1 VSRSILESAVGFAV
15 LAVAGGFAWYAA
27 TISGSAFGSK
37 GYEITARFDR
47 VGGVSVGSDVRLSG
61 VKVGSV
67 AKIVLDPESYFVDLT
82 LSLPNSLK
90 IPSETVVQITSDG
103 LLGGRYVS
111 LLPGNDD
118 RMLKP
123 GERLS
128 RTQAP
133 VDLIDLVSRFAF
145 SSGSSGG
152 ASPGS
157 TPDAPK

>member
-1 VSRSILESAVGFAV
+1 MNRSFLESAVGFAV
-15 LAVAGGFAWYAA
+15 LLVAGGFAWYAA

-37 GYEITARFDR
+37 GYEIVARFDR

-67 AKIVLDPESYFVDLT
+67 AKIVLDPESYSVDLT
-82 LSLPNSLK
+82 LSLPNNIK

-103 LLGGRYVS
+103 LLGSRYVS
-111 LLPGNDD
+111 LIPGNDD

-123 GERLS
+123 GERIS

-133 VDLIDLVSRFAF
+133 VDLMDLVSRFAF
-145 SSGSSGG
+145 SSGSS
-152 ASPGS
+152 SSS
-157 TPDAPK
+157 TPAAPK

>member
-1 VSRSILESAVGFAV
+1 MNRSILESAVGFIV
-15 LAVAGGFAWYAA
+15 LLVAGGFAWYAA
-27 TISGSAFGSK
+27 VVSGTSLGGK
-37 GYEITARFDR
+37 GYEIIARFDR

-67 AKIVLDPESYFVDLT
+67 AKVALDKDSYSVDLT
-82 LSLPNSLK
+82 LSLPIDLK

-111 LLPGNDD
+111 LVPGNDD

-123 GERLS
+123 GERLT

-133 VDLIDLVSRFAF
+133 VDLLDLVSRFAF
-145 SSGSSGG
+145 SSGASGSS
-152 ASPGS
+152 SS
-157 TPDAPK
+157 APK